1 MTSFYLIHNFD
12 KYASCSDAGAVSP
25 NGLEAYVWA
34 RINRCGIHSRIY
46 QYDIRH
52 HSDYD
57 SNSATYEY
65 HLHIN
70 YSFYRLCRAGH
81 QPTSINH
88 YGVLVADCKNLT
100 RSCRSCAFFI
110 RWIGIFVPGVTT
122 SGPSLNS
129 LSMVASSHMMLD
141 LSNASE

>member
-1 MTSFYLIHNFD
+1 MTSFYLICNFD
-12 KYASCSDAGAVSP
+12 KYASCRDSGAASP
-25 NGLEAYVWA
+25 NGLKANVWA

-52 HSDYD
+52 HSNSN
-57 SNSATYEY
+57 SNSATDEY
-65 HLHIN
+65 HLHVN
-70 YSFYRLCRAGH
+70 HSSHWPRLTGQ
-81 QPTSINH
+81 QPNFTLY

-100 RSCRSCAFFI
+100 KSCRSCAFFI